1 MAEHPDYTAFADQA
15 DRVAD
20 VPYLSG
26 SIEIWQ
32 RFRDEFSASAIFGK
46 KSVSEG
52 LHDAAEQIDPLVQ
65 KGAR

>member
-1 MAEHPDYTAFADQA
+1 M
-15 DRVAD
+15 AD